1 MMLEGWS
8 IVKGTL
14 VAVPDAETLPVPSQP
29 VQTYSVTIDAV
40 TGELTEAGMDV
51 PASNQLLIGVGEP

>member
-14 VAVPDAETLPVPSQP
+14 VAVPDAGTLPVPAQP
-29 VQTYSVTIDAV
+29 VQTYSVAIGPA
-40 TGELTEAGMDV
+40 TGELTEASMDV
-51 PASNQLLIGVGEP
+51 PASNQPLIGVGEP